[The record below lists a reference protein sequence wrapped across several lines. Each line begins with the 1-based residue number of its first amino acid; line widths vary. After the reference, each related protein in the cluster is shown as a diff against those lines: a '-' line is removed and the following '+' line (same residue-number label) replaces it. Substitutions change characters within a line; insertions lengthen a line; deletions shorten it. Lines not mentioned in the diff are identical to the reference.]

1 MLPIIIFLLV
11 LILIFLLI
19 RKLPFTIK
27 SHWQHFYDG
36 IQISTPA
43 FFAQIKAGLEE
54 RKINGLDF
62 DEESFLESHILSAK
76 RIYLRISKFEYI
88 FYISAIP
95 FGTGTFVSSWMCIK
109 DENIFNRIPF
119 LSKLMGKDRNNKT
132 FYQMDTES
140 MYQSAIHS
148 VVVATADKLTAE
160 QGHRGLSQLEKQIQG
175 NK

>member
-1 MLPIIIFLLV
+1 MLPLFCIIFVLLLV
-11 LILIFLLI
+11 FLII
-19 RKLPFTIK
+19 RKLPFAIK

-36 IQISTPA
+36 IHISTPD

-54 RKINGLDF
+54 RKIEGLDF
-62 DEESFLESHILSAK
+62 DEESFLETHILSAR
-76 RIYLRISKFEYI
+76 RIYLRISKFEYV
-88 FYISAIP
+88 FYISAVP

-119 LSKLMGKDRNNKT
+119 LSKAMGKDRNNKT

-160 QGHRGLSQLEKQIQG
+160 QGQRGLSELEKQIQG